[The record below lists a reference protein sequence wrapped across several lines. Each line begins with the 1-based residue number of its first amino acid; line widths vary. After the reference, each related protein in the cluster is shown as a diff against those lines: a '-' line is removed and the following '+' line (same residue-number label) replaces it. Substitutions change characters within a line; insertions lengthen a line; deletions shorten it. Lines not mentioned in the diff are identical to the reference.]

1 MESWYAIVIGTVMFL
16 YIHSFN
22 RVAKMY
28 LDSNKSIAFS
38 DFFTTVIPLADISN
52 LMH

>member
-1 MESWYAIVIGTVMFL
+1 MESWYAVVIGSVIFL

-28 LDSNKSIAFS
+28 LESDKTLSIN
-38 DFFTTVIPLADISN
+38 DFFTSIVPII
-52 LMH
+52 

>member
-1 MESWYAIVIGTVMFL
+1 MESWYAIVIGSVIFL

-28 LDSNKSIAFS
+28 LDSDKTLTIS
-38 DFFTTVIPLADISN
+38 DFFTKIIPISIN
-52 LMH
+52 

>member
-1 MESWYAIVIGTVMFL
+1 MESWYAVVIGSVIFL

-28 LDSNKSIAFS
+28 LESDKTLSIN
-38 DFFTTVIPLADISN
+38 DFFTAIVPIIPKNIE
-52 LMH
+52 